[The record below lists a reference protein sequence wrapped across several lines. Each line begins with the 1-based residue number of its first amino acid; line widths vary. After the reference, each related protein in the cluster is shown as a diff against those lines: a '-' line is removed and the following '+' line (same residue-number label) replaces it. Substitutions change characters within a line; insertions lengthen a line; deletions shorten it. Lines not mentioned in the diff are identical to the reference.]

1 VLRHR
6 SLLNGSGGTGS
17 GFYPL
22 RRTAGRVDRTQGAVA
37 GDRRGLVRVGVKR
50 TVKGSQISR
59 LYTTRW
65 ARRSRNHSISV
76 GGFAALRHIL
86 TIEPLACESRV
97 SKAVIGRFLPFQNG
111 RYWPIAVS
119 QRVSKGIEP
128 CVDASLLSQRDQVF
142 DAILLNDATHII
154 GAACIHMQKALPEP
168 GQPLIEIDQH
178 LHQ

>member
-6 SLLNGSGGTGS
+6 SLLNGGGGAGS

-59 LYTTRW
+59 FYTTRW

-86 TIEPLACESRV
+86 TIEPLAGESRV

-111 RYWPIAVS
+111 RYWPVAAFRGGQLWVDS
-119 QRVSKGIEP
+119 CRPRVAAYDPG
-128 CVDASLLSQRDQVF
+128 CVKTPAIVQPFDRRDRGG
-142 DAILLNDATHII
+142 DDHEAIH
-154 GAACIHMQKALPEP
+154 
-168 GQPLIEIDQH
+168 
-178 LHQ
+178 

>member
-1 VLRHR
+1 MNSAPVSRGAAASVAFER
-6 SLLNGSGGTGS
+6 QVGGTGS

-22 RRTAGRVDRTQGAVA
+22 RRTAGCVDRTQGAVA

-86 TIEPLACESRV
+86 TIEPLAGESRV

-111 RYWPIAVS
+111 RYWPVAALHE
-119 QRVSKGIEP
+119 G
-128 CVDASLLSQRDQVF
+128 LLAPHGDGR
-142 DAILLNDATHII
+142 
-154 GAACIHMQKALPEP
+154 GP
-168 GQPLIEIDQH
+168 
-178 LHQ
+178 